1 MADQNKTEQAT
12 PRRRQK
18 ARSQGTV
25 TRSRELTSAISM
37 AVVAGVLSLTAQQ
50 ALRHWTDFFRN
61 ALDSANT
68 DSIQANGP
76 LLFWTSVEALRW
88 AVPILACALVASLTV
103 GFAQGGFVFAP
114 EALAFKPER
123 FSPAGK
129 LKQMF
134 SLAGMS
140 TTLKSLLPFFAIGWI
155 GYACL
160 QSHWSQILTSAYFDS
175 RGFVNLVSGMLFEV
189 CWKSALVLAVWSGVD
204 YLLLWFKSEGDLK
217 MSRQEIRDEMKDTD
231 GNPANKGRIR
241 KLQRE
246 ARRKNMIKATEKA
259 TVVITNPTHYAV
271 ALRYEMDMPA
281 PVVVS
286 KGRDLLAAAI
296 KQIARD
302 REIPIMEN
310 KPLAQ
315 ALYKGAEVG
324 DAIPASLYH
333 AVAEIL
339 VLVYKAQAEVKQR
352 DAQRRAAASRYASNP
367 QPGTQPS
374 NQPPTNPQ
382 PEVRP

>member
-1 MADQNKTEQAT
+1 M
-12 PRRRQK
+12 
-18 ARSQGTV
+18 V
-25 TRSRELTSAISM
+25 
-37 AVVAGVLSLTAQQ
+37 VVAGVLSLTAQQ

-134 SLAGMS
+134 SLAGVS

-175 RGFVNLVSGMLFEV
+175 RGFVNLVCGMLFEV
-189 CWKSALVLAVWSGVD
+189 CWKSALVLTVWSGVD

-296 KQIARD
+296 KRIARD

-367 QPGTQPS
+367 QSGSQPPS
-374 NQPPTNPQ
+374 NKPPANPQ
-382 PEVRP
+382 SEVRP

>member
-1 MADQNKTEQAT
+1 MVA
-12 PRRRQK
+12 
-18 ARSQGTV
+18 
-25 TRSRELTSAISM
+25 
-37 AVVAGVLSLTAQQ
+37 VAGIVSLTAQQ
-50 ALRHWTDFFRN
+50 SVRHWTDFFRN

-76 LLFWTSVEALRW
+76 LLFWTSVETLRW
-88 AVPILACALVASLTV
+88 AVPILACALAASLAIGV
-103 GFAQGGFVFAP
+103 AQGGFVFAP

-134 SLAGMS
+134 SLAGVS

-155 GYACL
+155 GYTCL
-160 QSHWSQILTSAYFDS
+160 QSHWGQILTSAYFDS
-175 RGFVNLVSGMLFEV
+175 HGFVNLISGMLFEV
-189 CWKSALVLAVWSGVD
+189 CWKSALVLLVWSGVD
-204 YLLLWFKSEGDLK
+204 YFLLWLKSEGDLK

-231 GNPANKGRIR
+231 GNPANKSRIR

-246 ARRKNMIKATEKA
+246 ARRKHMIKATETA

-271 ALRYEMDMPA
+271 ALRYEMDMAA
-281 PVVVS
+281 PMVVA

-339 VLVYKAQAEVKQR
+339 VMVYKAQAEVKQR
-352 DAQRRAAASRYASNP
+352 DAQRRAAASRYAGNPQTGTSQPGSPSATNRSPSNP
-367 QPGTQPS
+367 Q
-374 NQPPTNPQ
+374 N
-382 PEVRP
+382 EVRPS